1 MNEESRGYR
10 TLKGFVDGAESSGL
24 VPETKCYVMLRI
36 VSGDSDDFVPLDFAE
51 LDAQLGVTATT
62 KRRRGEK
69 PGPRS
74 PETREDVWLYRV
86 PVDELRG
93 MQVHMD
99 AAWALLS
106 PKMEYLRA
114 LKQRAKVEV
123 LLGYSSNV
131 DHGGFN
137 IHADSLRPRC

>member
-1 MNEESRGYR
+1 M
-10 TLKGFVDGAESSGL
+10 
-24 VPETKCYVMLRI
+24 PI
-36 VSGDSDDFVPLDFAE
+36 DFAE

-69 PGPRS
+69 PGLRS

-106 PKMEYLRA
+106 PKIEYLRG
-114 LKQRAKVEV
+114 LKQLAKVEV

-131 DHGGFN
+131 DHGGSISTR
-137 IHADSLRPRC
+137 IHGDHDADRSGHRNRAILNKRRSEW

>member
-1 MNEESRGYR
+1 M
-10 TLKGFVDGAESSGL
+10 
-24 VPETKCYVMLRI
+24 
-36 VSGDSDDFVPLDFAE
+36 
-51 LDAQLGVTATT
+51 
-62 KRRRGEK
+62 RGEK

-74 PETREDVWLYRV
+74 PESREDVWLYRV

-106 PKMEYLRA
+106 PKVEYLRA

-137 IHADSLRPRC
+137 IRAESLRLFTELGVDLKLYLVMLPDDPA